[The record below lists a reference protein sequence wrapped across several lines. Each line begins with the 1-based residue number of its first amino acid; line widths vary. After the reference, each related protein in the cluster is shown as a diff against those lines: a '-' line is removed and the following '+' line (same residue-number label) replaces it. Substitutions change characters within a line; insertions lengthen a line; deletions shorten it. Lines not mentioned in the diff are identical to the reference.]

1 MVREDILQRFGLLA
15 FRLKRTNYLFG
26 DTFGVADRYPFILTG
41 GARRNSGSRSPRA
54 IAITWRA
61 SRHAPLCGRRN
72 GVKRF
77 PRLLPRNY
85 EASAL
90 KRPNSTARR
99 TTALT
104 ERRASPAS
112 FPAQAV
118 QTKSLLACASMT
130 PSDSRCSSGSA
141 LTVANPASPN
151 QGSGMVL
158 ADAGSAG
165 FSMAT
170 PPLRSSLS
178 LLTARP

>member
-41 GARRNSGSRSPRA
+41 GRRNSGSRSPRA

-99 TTALT
+99 TTAPNGAT
-104 ERRASPAS
+104 GFARVFSRPSSADEIIASVC
-112 FPAQAV
+112 QH
-118 QTKSLLACASMT
+118 
-130 PSDSRCSSGSA
+130 DA
-141 LTVANPASPN
+141 L
-151 QGSGMVL
+151 G
-158 ADAGSAG
+158 
-165 FSMAT
+165 
-170 PPLRSSLS
+170 
-178 LLTARP
+178 

>member
-1 MVREDILQRFGLLA
+1 
-15 FRLKRTNYLFG
+15 
-26 DTFGVADRYPFILTG
+26 
-41 GARRNSGSRSPRA
+41 
-54 IAITWRA
+54 
-61 SRHAPLCGRRN
+61 
-72 GVKRF
+72 VKRF

-90 KRPNSTARR
+90 KRPNRR
-99 TTALT
+99 RGEQPPLT

-151 QGSGMVL
+151 QGSAIVL
-158 ADAGSAG
+158 A
-165 FSMAT
+165 T
-170 PPLRSSLS
+170 PGAPG
-178 LLTARP
+178 